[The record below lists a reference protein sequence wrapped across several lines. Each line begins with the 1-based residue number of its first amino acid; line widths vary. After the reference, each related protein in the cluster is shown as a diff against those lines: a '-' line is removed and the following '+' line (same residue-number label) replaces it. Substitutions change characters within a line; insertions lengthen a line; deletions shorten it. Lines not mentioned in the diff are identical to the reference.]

1 MNILIVENEKP
12 AADKV
17 VRLLKKLDKSL
28 SVMGVFETVEDT
40 INRLQEEPHPDLILM
55 DIQLDDG
62 LCFEIF
68 ETINID
74 IPVIFT
80 TAYDEYTLKAFKV
93 NSVDYLLKPIDE
105 DALRNAINKFK
116 SLHDKAVFKNDMIM
130 QLVRELNAGFKNRFL
145 VKIGPRYRSVPVG
158 EISCFYISER
168 VTFIRTFADK
178 EYAIDYS
185 LDYIQKSVD
194 YHTFFRI
201 NRNCMVNINAISD
214 ILFYSSSRLKIKL
227 NSNKP
232 MEDLIVSRDK
242 VHEFKKWI
250 GK

>member
-12 AADKV
+12 AAEKI
-17 VRLLKKLDKSL
+17 VRLLEKIDRSL
-28 SVMGVFETVEDT
+28 TIAGIVETVEGA
-40 INRLQEEPHPDLILM
+40 INQLQNEAPPDLILM

-68 ETINID
+68 ETIGID

-80 TAYDEYTLKAFKV
+80 TAYDEYMLKAFKV
-93 NSVDYLLKPIDE
+93 NSVDYLLKPVEE

-130 QLVRELNAGFKNRFL
+130 QLIRELNAGFKNRFL

-158 EISCFYISER
+158 EISCFYISGR

-185 LDYIQKSVD
+185 LDYILKSVD

-250 GK
+250 DK